1 MEAIGEVK
9 GESRDDHQH
18 EDYVVSH
25 ANSVSTREVAVET
38 PKRRVKQWP
47 SAIPEEFIQISLDG
61 RLRVGLPP
69 VL

>member
-38 PKRRVKQWP
+38 PK
-47 SAIPEEFIQISLDG
+47 EESSNGHSRFREVHLDIT
-61 RLRVGLPP
+61 
-69 VL
+69 